1 MAKASTHHKKT
12 SLRLL
17 LAEDDDMFLS
27 ALKEA
32 LEEEGYEL
40 VGIARNGKE
49 AVELALET
57 KPDLILMDIKMP
69 QMNGLEAAQAIN
81 AKHFFPIVLLTAYA
95 DREFLRQA
103 KEARVVGYLLKPIA
117 VAELVSAIEVAQ
129 AIGKEIHQLE
139 GQIAD
144 LKAKLAG
151 RKYIER
157 AKGFLMDAYGMKEGE
172 AMAFLRREARKRR
185 LRLEDLARFVCETA
199 EELLKNHSP

>member
-1 MAKASTHHKKT
+1 M
-12 SLRLL
+12 

-32 LEEEGYEL
+32 LEEEGYDL

-69 QMNGLEAAQAIN
+69 EMNGLEAARAIN
-81 AKHFFPIVLLTAYA
+81 EKHFFPIVLLTAYA

-103 KEARVVGYLLKPIA
+103 KEARVLGYLLKPIA

-172 AMAFLRREARKRR
+172 AMAFLRQEARKRR
-185 LRLEDLARFVCETA
+185 MRLEDLARFVCETA
-199 EELLKNHSP
+199 EELLKKRS